1 MKHTKQRWLAALLAL
16 CLLLSLT
23 APAVAMQ
30 PDDAAENVE
39 AAALPAEEAPAE
51 NGEAEAFDAPETLA
65 AGTEVTAE
73 RRSGYDVATIRYTD
87 ASGTEQAIAF
97 REMENGYAYTLP
109 QGVAES
115 AVTVEYFSTTRWDGA
130 VDISWYDAGTSEFTL
145 TTPAQLAG
153 LAALV
158 NGRAS
163 AETSR
168 WRIKGDTALLVSTRK
183 DNVILVGAGGGNVTG
198 TVYYG
203 SADYDFSNKTVYLGC
218 DMDMGGSDGVNWT
231 PIGGKYPMAPDDM
244 DNPVPIE
251 AFFNGTLDGRGHRVT
266 NLYCDRY
273 SAKHYAY
280 SQAVGLVGY
289 LGETYDGESDPVQA
303 PTVRNL
309 SVDGSIRGRRMVG
322 GIVGRVGS
330 IGTGVRIE
338 NCANYAA
345 VSSTDSKGVGG
356 IVGAGWGKG
365 YIINCYNTGSVS
377 STYACPAGGICGNNQ
392 GLNIYAC
399 YNVGTIDTS
408 GNQRGRGIGGHDGGI
423 YTVANCYTLSGC
435 DDDPAS
441 NGWYVGSG
449 TACTID
455 IRVWTAAQMQSQTL
469 VTALNANG
477 GAYVYSAGGY
487 PRLFWESG
495 WPSGTCQVTV
505 QSGDDVTVTAT
516 PGGDVAKGTVVY
528 LSNTV
533 PAGSVFRCYSANGKN
548 LLGDYYT
555 VTADVTLSAV
565 MESMVAGTV
574 QLPENSVYT
583 LTVTKT
589 GTAYVDGEAVSV
601 TDAPVVSG
609 DPIYENDVLTVKA
622 AVKDG
627 VYPEDNDYVYSGK
640 FDFVFA
646 YQDGA
651 SSPETKRNL
660 LSTKFTV
667 ARTDAPLVITA
678 VPKTTGKTWLDVA
691 DTSWYSDS
699 GTAFTITTARQLA
712 GLAQLV
718 NDKTD
723 TFSGKTVRLGNDIS
737 LRNDD
742 GTSGTLLWSGIG
754 TSGSFNG
761 TFDGAGHAIT
771 QMTAS
776 TSGSVAL
783 FVTCSGAVIRDL
795 SLFGEVTGGRAAGLA
810 VDMTNTT
817 VENCAVS
824 VKVTA
829 SNSGAGA
836 SGGIAGTMNGG
847 TMMGCVNRNAV
858 TSENGVGGLA
868 GELKGGGTIQDCA
881 NYGAVSGNNSNGGLG
896 GLVGKVSSGTLLR
909 CANYG
914 AVSGTSWYTGGFCVC
929 GAKANG
935 SEAGMFNYKVL
946 DENAKTAAIIGYNKT
961 GLGGEITLPSTYTK
975 DGVTYTVTTVAADA
989 FNGGGNNS
997 NTDAEAL
1004 SKITKVT
1011 VPASITNVEARG
1023 FNYVGRYMTRAWNL
1037 EEIVFEAENV
1047 TFGTAALGSNPK
1059 LTSVTLPSGMTE
1071 ITASMFAKDTALAA
1085 LTIPATVTKVGKLA
1099 FEGCTALRNVTFQSE
1114 TAPEMENDSGMYG
1127 GYPFKGC
1134 QSLVLNVPGVET
1146 YSEAWD
1152 AMLSAGI
1159 DLAGDITLKGPG
1171 GTVAYVS
1178 DFKVYPDANDTSK
1191 YLAFHVINLD
1201 SAEKKGTVELKYVS
1215 YSSGGTLTIPET
1227 VTTKVAGEDWTFTVI
1242 GIGKSALDQWQSD
1255 YTSGSYNF
1263 AAVEFPATLQYID
1276 KQGCWGLEKVT
1287 EIDLTN
1293 TALEWIGDMAF
1304 NGCNS
1309 LLTVRLPKTL
1319 TDMGVPGNV
1328 DKKSETV
1335 NTKDNDNSD
1344 TKDVTTGTDGEKITY
1359 TENVFAYCNSLQ
1371 NIIVEEGNANF
1382 KDIDGVLYTADGK
1395 KLIRYPNGR
1404 TAKHFD
1410 IPEGVET
1417 IASQAFMVGAGSN
1430 YSSALQ
1436 TVKFPTTLKT
1446 VESLAFR
1453 QSWLTEVTVP
1463 AGVTFGSSVFDNN
1476 DKLTKV
1482 TIESGVTELG
1492 DYMFWGCDSLTS
1504 VKLPDSLTKIGKSSF
1519 EHSALNQ
1526 LDLNKAEEL
1535 GDHAFYCSKLTNVT
1549 IPASV
1554 TKVGTGV
1561 FYKCWKNLDKV
1572 VFPDTV
1578 KITALP
1584 DQTFESCQ
1592 ALTEL
1597 YLGKNIRSTGS
1608 VSLYDTNKDLK
1619 VYTDLTANTFV
1630 RGKYDVYPYD
1640 LDDKTL
1646 FTSCV
1651 KTDEVDSNGYPV
1663 YVVTLNEDAFSGG
1676 GGCGGGSVSKE
1687 DGVYIYAGATPT
1699 FVYGESKGAPV
1710 LTLKVKSC
1718 AGKEETVEIYREDLL
1733 KLAET
1738 GRVVYQYWPPEG
1750 MGGGAHAVVG
1760 TQYVP
1765 IDKLLAAYG
1774 VDVFADG
1781 DTLAVSASDGKGL
1794 SVDKTELDTCKYYF
1808 DDNSIHEEVPAAL
1821 LLSWNSGKLVD
1832 KDDEVLTTV
1841 DAIANGA
1848 YDSGNIRFGYGVS
1861 QEQYDSRETVGL
1873 RGFRLV
1879 SKVTTLSFEQAHVP
1893 VTDPAVEPTEDKPGL
1908 TEGKH
1913 CETCGAILEK
1923 QETIPAT
1930 NPVVLTVKG
1939 LDKDG
1944 KAVEKIYRKNDLYAL
1959 KQEGKFGYQYWK
1971 GGNEQMVVTT
1981 QYVTIVDLLTDAGID
1996 FDKGDS
2002 IAAADKTG
2010 FAAEL
2015 TYENMNALK
2024 YYFTDA
2030 ENKEEVPAALAL
2042 TWDSGAKTLEQLA
2055 ASAYD
2060 SGSIRFCYGVGENE
2074 YGTAAG
2080 KRLVS
2085 GVVTLD
2091 VTYCQ
2096 HTNLEPSVK
2105 ENENSATCTKDG
2117 SYDEVVYCSDCGGE
2131 VSRETKT
2138 IKAPGHK
2145 WDEGKVTTQPTTAK
2159 EGVKTFTCTV
2169 CQATKTEPIAKLPT
2183 SGGKRPAPATPDKKP
2198 VESGR
2203 TYDAGIAVYVG
2214 LSLLSLT
2221 GGAWVAK
2228 KNRKER

>member
-1 MKHTKQRWLAALLAL
+1 MKHTKQRWLAVLLAL

-23 APAVAMQ
+23 APAMAMQ
-30 PDDAAENVE
+30 PDEAAEDVE

-87 ASGTEQAIAF
+87 AAGTEQAIAF
-97 REMENGYAYTLP
+97 RETENGYAYTLP

-130 VDISWYDAGTSEFTL
+130 VDISWYDADQTEFTL

-203 SADYDFSNKTVYLGC
+203 SADYDFSGKTVYLGC

-244 DNPVPIE
+244 DDPIPIE

-289 LGETYDGESDPVQA
+289 LGETYDGESDPAQA

-365 YIINCYNTGSVS
+365 YIVNCYNTGSVG

-1037 EEIVFEAENV
+1037 EEIVFEAENF

-1171 GTVAYVS
+1171 GTVAYIS
-1178 DFKVYPDANDTSK
+1178 DFKVYPDANDTSE

-1242 GIGKSALDQWQSD
+1242 GIGKSALYQWQSG

-1263 AAVEFPATLQYID
+1263 AAVE
-1276 KQGCWGLEKVT
+1276 
-1287 EIDLTN
+1287 
-1293 TALEWIGDMAF
+1293 
-1304 NGCNS
+1304 
-1309 LLTVRLPKTL
+1309 
-1319 TDMGVPGNV
+1319 
-1328 DKKSETV
+1328 
-1335 NTKDNDNSD
+1335 
-1344 TKDVTTGTDGEKITY
+1344 
-1359 TENVFAYCNSLQ
+1359 
-1371 NIIVEEGNANF
+1371 
-1382 KDIDGVLYTADGK
+1382 
-1395 KLIRYPNGR
+1395 
-1404 TAKHFD
+1404 
-1410 IPEGVET
+1410 
-1417 IASQAFMVGAGSN
+1417 
-1430 YSSALQ
+1430 
-1436 TVKFPTTLKT
+1436 
-1446 VESLAFR
+1446 
-1453 QSWLTEVTVP
+1453 
-1463 AGVTFGSSVFDNN
+1463 
-1476 DKLTKV
+1476 
-1482 TIESGVTELG
+1482 
-1492 DYMFWGCDSLTS
+1492 
-1504 VKLPDSLTKIGKSSF
+1504 
-1519 EHSALNQ
+1519 
-1526 LDLNKAEEL
+1526 
-1535 GDHAFYCSKLTNVT
+1535 
-1549 IPASV
+1549 
-1554 TKVGTGV
+1554 
-1561 FYKCWKNLDKV
+1561 
-1572 VFPDTV
+1572 
-1578 KITALP
+1578 
-1584 DQTFESCQ
+1584 
-1592 ALTEL
+1592 
-1597 YLGKNIRSTGS
+1597 
-1608 VSLYDTNKDLK
+1608 
-1619 VYTDLTANTFV
+1619 
-1630 RGKYDVYPYD
+1630 
-1640 LDDKTL
+1640 
-1646 FTSCV
+1646 
-1651 KTDEVDSNGYPV
+1651 
-1663 YVVTLNEDAFSGG
+1663 
-1676 GGCGGGSVSKE
+1676 
-1687 DGVYIYAGATPT
+1687 
-1699 FVYGESKGAPV
+1699 
-1710 LTLKVKSC
+1710 
-1718 AGKEETVEIYREDLL
+1718 
-1733 KLAET
+1733 
-1738 GRVVYQYWPPEG
+1738 
-1750 MGGGAHAVVG
+1750 
-1760 TQYVP
+1760 
-1765 IDKLLAAYG
+1765 
-1774 VDVFADG
+1774 
-1781 DTLAVSASDGKGL
+1781 
-1794 SVDKTELDTCKYYF
+1794 
-1808 DDNSIHEEVPAAL
+1808 
-1821 LLSWNSGKLVD
+1821 
-1832 KDDEVLTTV
+1832 
-1841 DAIANGA
+1841 
-1848 YDSGNIRFGYGVS
+1848 YGVS
-1861 QEQYDSRETVGL
+1861 QEQYDKRETVGL